1 MKTQQLEI
9 CLPKTEV
16 FCHFTFITFSVVPP
30 PPGKEIQLVSNVF
43 RCIFFIWVLVEES
56 VVTGVSSMAVFI
68 VHASS
73 YSRVREQTK
82 AFLTSLT
89 SFQELHHK

>member
-9 CLPKTEV
+9 CLPKTEA
-16 FCHFTFITFSVVPP
+16 FCQFTFLTFYVFPL
-30 PPGKEIQLVSNVF
+30 PPGNEIQLVSNVF
-43 RCIFFIWVLVEES
+43 RCILFIWVLVEES

-68 VHASS
+68 AHASS

-89 SFQELHHK
+89 SFQELHLK